1 MLPLERVGKNM
12 SKSEPFGRAH
22 WLIAKHEHSRM
33 DVLTIDLGGEGE
45 ALAVFSSEEEA
56 EAFLLL
62 RLGAYEAGWRVRET
76 SAGELTSVLYG
87 PCAGMEKVTLD
98 PVSEVLYE
106 EDIAALVSVDRKD
119 FARMLLGEEP
129 SASLGR

>member
-22 WLIAKHEHSRM
+22 WLIAKHKHSRM
-33 DVLTIDLGGEGE
+33 EVLTIDLGGEGE
-45 ALAVFSSEEEA
+45 ALPVFSSEEEA
-56 EAFLLL
+56 EAFLRL
-62 RLGAYEAGWRVRET
+62 RLGATEAGWRVRET

-119 FARMLLGEEP
+119 FARTLLGEEP

>member
-1 MLPLERVGKNM
+1 
-12 SKSEPFGRAH
+12 
-22 WLIAKHEHSRM
+22 
-33 DVLTIDLGGEGE
+33 
-45 ALAVFSSEEEA
+45 
-56 EAFLLL
+56 
-62 RLGAYEAGWRVRET
+62 
-76 SAGELTSVLYG
+76 
-87 PCAGMEKVTLD
+87 MEKVTLD